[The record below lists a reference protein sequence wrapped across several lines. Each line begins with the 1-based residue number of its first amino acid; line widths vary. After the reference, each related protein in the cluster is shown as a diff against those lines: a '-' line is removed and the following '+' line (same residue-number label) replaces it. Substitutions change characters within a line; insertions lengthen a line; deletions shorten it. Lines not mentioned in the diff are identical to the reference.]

1 MSTSWWNGRQITAS
15 GMNRQK
21 MEDVPLKDKS
31 AGNEKQ
37 LSRFQTFR
45 TTEYITCM

>member
-1 MSTSWWNGRQITAS
+1 MSTSWWIGRQNTAS
-15 GMNRQK
+15 GKNRQK
-21 MEDVPLKDKS
+21 KEDVPLKDPS

-37 LSRFQTFR
+37 LSRFQTFW